1 MRKLKLLVAAFML
14 VAVGAFALAPV
25 AEVAALD
32 PLGDICKDNPD
43 SEVCQSSEDDANT
56 LIDNLINTLLFLV
69 GALAVVMIIV
79 SGIWYM
85 TANGDASK
93 ITRAKNT
100 LTYSVVGL
108 VIAFLAYA
116 IITWVVDQL

>member
-1 MRKLKLLVAAFML
+1 MKRIKLFVAAFV
-14 VAVGAFALAPV
+14 VAALGFAVVAPV
-25 AEVAALD
+25 ATVGAID
-32 PLGDICKDNPD
+32 PLAGVCEGGVD
-43 SEVCQSSEDDANT
+43 SAVCEAEGDDANT